1 MIFGP
6 MIHPPLLRAIA
17 GAGHG
22 AKILIADSN
31 YPHETL
37 ANPRSTVIFLN
48 LAPGLINATDVLEVV
63 KHTVPIEKAA
73 IMVPADDALPQH
85 RPDKIEIHDEYRA
98 ALPDT
103 EFEEIKRWDY
113 YKAASADDVAVVIAT
128 GEARIYA
135 NLLLTI
141 GVRAPGRE

>member
-1 MIFGP
+1 MINGP
-6 MIHPPLLRAIA
+6 MIHPPLLRALA

-22 AKILIADSN
+22 AKVLIADAN

-48 LAPGLINATDVLEVV
+48 LAPGLINATDVLDVV
-63 KHTVPIEKAA
+63 KATVPIEAA
-73 IMVPADDALPQH
+73 ALMVPAPEAGHVDIP
-85 RPDKIEIHDEYRA
+85 IHDEFRA
-98 ALPDT
+98 AMPGV
-103 EFEEIKRWDY
+103 EFIEISRWDY
-113 YKAASADDVAVVIAT
+113 YDAAAAGDVAVVIAT

-141 GVRAPGRE
+141 GVRQPGE

>member
-1 MIFGP
+1 MINGP
-6 MIHPPLLRAIA
+6 MIHPPLLRALA

-37 ANPRSTVIFLN
+37 ANPRSTVVFLN
-48 LAPGLINATDVLEVV
+48 LAPGLINASDVLDVV
-63 KHTVPIEKAA
+63 RATVPLEAA
-73 IMVPADDALPQH
+73 EVMVPDTGSGIEVPILDEFRATLDGVPFTEHGRWEFYDSAKADN
-85 RPDKIEIHDEYRA
+85 
-98 ALPDT
+98 
-103 EFEEIKRWDY
+103 
-113 YKAASADDVAVVIAT
+113 VAVVIAT

-141 GVRAPGRE
+141 GVRTSGE